1 MKRAMA
7 YDRTQLTAEELQSF
21 LSQHRE
27 WRHEGGMLRRTYEA
41 PSFLEGIAF
50 VERVARA
57 AEAADHH
64 PDIDIRW
71 RKVTLALVTHDAG
84 GLTWRD
90 TKLAAEA
97 DRLFAERVKPG

>member
-1 MKRAMA
+1 MA
-7 YDRTQLTAEELQSF
+7 YDRTLLTSEALQSF
-21 LSQHRE
+21 LSTHPA
-27 WRHEGGMLRRTYEA
+27 WKHEGGMLRRTYEFPA
-41 PSFLEGIAF
+41 FLTGIAF
-50 VERVARA
+50 VERVAQA

-84 GLTWRD
+84 GLTYRD

-97 DRLFAERVKPG
+97 ELLFTQVAGQ

>member
-1 MKRAMA
+1 MA
-7 YDRTQLTAEELQSF
+7 YDRTLLTPEALQSF
-21 LSQHRE
+21 LTEHPQ
-27 WRHEGGMLRRTYEA
+27 WKHEGGMIRRTYEA
-41 PSFLEGIAF
+41 PTFLAGIAF
-50 VERVARA
+50 VNKVAQA

-97 DRLFAERVKPG
+97 DRLFTESAGS

>member
-1 MKRAMA
+1 MA
-7 YDRTQLTAEELQSF
+7 YDRTLLTPEALQSF
-21 LSQHRE
+21 LTEHPQ
-27 WRHEGGMLRRTYEA
+27 WTHEGGMIRRTYEA
-41 PSFLEGIAF
+41 PTFLAGIAF
-50 VERVARA
+50 VNKVAQA
-57 AEAADHH
+57 AEAAEHH

-97 DRLFAERVKPG
+97 DRLFTEAAGS

>member
-1 MKRAMA
+1 MA
-7 YDRTQLTAEELQSF
+7 YDRTQLTAEALQSF
-21 LSQHRE
+21 LSQHKE
-27 WRHEGGMLRRTYEA
+27 WRHEGGMIRRTYEA
-41 PSFLEGIAF
+41 PSFLAGIAF

-57 AEAADHH
+57 AEAANHH

-90 TKLAAEA
+90 TKLAEEA
-97 DRLFAERVKPG
+97 DQLFEAVVKQG

>member
-1 MKRAMA
+1 MA
-7 YDRTQLTAEELQSF
+7 YDRTLLTPEALKQF
-21 LSQHRE
+21 LTEHPQ
-27 WRHEGGMLRRTYEA
+27 WKHEGGMIRRTYEA
-41 PSFLEGIAF
+41 PSFLEGIEF
-50 VERVARA
+50 VSRVAKA

-90 TKLAAEA
+90 TKVAAEA
-97 DRLFAERVKPG
+97 DTLFAGGAKQGG

>member
-1 MKRAMA
+1 MA
-7 YDRTQLTAEELQSF
+7 YDRTPLSPDALQSF
-21 LSQHRE
+21 LTGYPH
-27 WRHEGGMLRRTYEA
+27 WKHEGGMIRRTYEA
-41 PSFLEGIAF
+41 PTFLAGIAF
-50 VERVARA
+50 VNKVAEA

-97 DRLFAERVKPG
+97 DRLFMEATGS

>member
-1 MKRAMA
+1 MA
-7 YDRTQLTAEELQSF
+7 YDRTQLTAEALQSF
-21 LSQHRE
+21 LSQHPE
-27 WRHEGGMLRRTYEA
+27 WRHDGSMIRRTYEA
-41 PSFLEGIAF
+41 PSFLAGIAF

-57 AEAADHH
+57 AEAANHH

-97 DRLFAERVKPG
+97 DQLFADVVKQG

>member
-1 MKRAMA
+1 MA
-7 YDRTQLTAEELQSF
+7 YDRTQLTPAELQSF
-21 LSQHRE
+21 LAGHPG
-27 WRHEGGMLRRTYEA
+27 WKHEGGMIRRTYEA

-97 DRLFAERVKPG
+97 DRLFTGR

>member
-1 MKRAMA
+1 MA
-7 YDRTQLTAEELQSF
+7 YDKTQLTAEELQRF
-21 LSQHRE
+21 LTAHAA
-27 WRHEGGMLRRTYEA
+27 WKHEGGMLRRTYEA
-41 PSFLEGIAF
+41 PSFLAGIEF
-50 VERVARA
+50 VSRVARA
-57 AEAADHH
+57 AEAEDHH

-97 DRLFAERVKPG
+97 DTLFAQVASAS

>member
-1 MKRAMA
+1 MA
-7 YDRTQLTAEELQSF
+7 YDRTLLTPEALQSF
-21 LSQHRE
+21 LTEHPQ
-27 WRHEGGMLRRTYEA
+27 WKHEGGMIRRTYEA
-41 PSFLEGIAF
+41 PTFLAGIAF
-50 VERVARA
+50 VNKVAQA
-57 AEAADHH
+57 AEAAEHH

-97 DRLFAERVKPG
+97 DRLFTEAAGS

>member
-1 MKRAMA
+1 MA
-7 YDRTQLTAEELQSF
+7 YDRTLLTTEALQTF
-21 LSQHRE
+21 LSEHSE
-27 WRHEGGMLRRTYEA
+27 WKHEGGMLRRTYEFPA
-41 PSFLEGIAF
+41 FLEGIAF

-97 DRLFAERVKPG
+97 DGLFGSGAGK

>member
-1 MKRAMA
+1 MA
-7 YDRTQLTAEELQSF
+7 YDRTLLTPEALQSF
-21 LSQHRE
+21 LTEHPQ
-27 WRHEGGMLRRTYEA
+27 WKHEGGMIRRTYEA
-41 PSFLEGIAF
+41 PTFLAGIAF
-50 VERVARA
+50 VNQVAQA

-97 DRLFAERVKPG
+97 DRLFTEAAGS

>member
-1 MKRAMA
+1 MA
-7 YDRTQLTAEELQSF
+7 HDRTQLAPEALKQFLAE
-21 LSQHRE
+21 HPE
-27 WRHEGGMLRRTYEA
+27 WKHEGGMIRRTYEA
-41 PSFLEGIAF
+41 PSFLGGIEF
-50 VERVARA
+50 VSRVAKA

-97 DRLFAERVKPG
+97 DTLFAQVVKQG

>member
-1 MKRAMA
+1 MA
-7 YDRTQLTAEELQSF
+7 YDRTLLTPEALQSF
-21 LSQHRE
+21 LTEHPL
-27 WRHEGGMLRRTYEA
+27 WKHEGGMIRRTYEA
-41 PSFLEGIAF
+41 PTFLAGIGF
-50 VERVARA
+50 VNKVAQA

-97 DRLFAERVKPG
+97 ERLFSEISGS

>member
-1 MKRAMA
+1 MA
-7 YDRTQLTAEELQSF
+7 NDRTLLTAEALQSF
-21 LSQHRE
+21 LTEHTG
-27 WRHEGGMLRRTYEA
+27 WKHEGGMLRRIYEFPA
-41 PSFLEGIAF
+41 FLQGIAF
-50 VERVARA
+50 VERVAQV

-97 DRLFAERVKPG
+97 DRLFTEGGGR